1 MDMHLLE
8 AFTTLRTFLQRYE
21 ENGGISP
28 SPATKR
34 LRFLAFADI
43 ELIPLMRRLTTVL
56 QQAGIPARDVVEL
69 GGESAWFG
77 MFLDD
82 TWTRGVFVQQH
93 DAASMLLTIRRG
105 GDPIIEEHHPL
116 GYQRCTPQAFAAV
129 LERTVEQLLQH
140 PPI

>member
-1 MDMHLLE
+1 MYLLE
-8 AFTTLRTFLQRYE
+8 AFTTLRTFLQQYE
-21 ENGGISP
+21 EHSGISA

-43 ELIPLMRRLTTVL
+43 ELIPLMRRLTTLL
-56 QQAGIPARDVVEL
+56 QQAGIPARDVAEL
-69 GGESAWFG
+69 SGEPAWFG
-77 MFLDD
+77 VFLDD
-82 TWTRGVFVQQH
+82 TWTRGVILQPH

-105 GDPIIEEHHPL
+105 GNPIIEEHQPL

-129 LERTVEQLLQH
+129 LESTIKRLLQH